1 MTPRGTPRR
10 LDDATVARLRAEH
23 GITVVKDRPRSE
35 YGRPLGPTEITEQR
49 IRAARRAL
57 TRWGFDPNAPTL
69 PRGVGVRLRQAMNLT
84 VPEYNYLRTQM
95 VRAGSHR

>member
-1 MTPRGTPRR
+1 MTPRGKPRR

-23 GITVVKDRPRSE
+23 GITVVKDRPRSD
-35 YGRPLGPTEITEQR
+35 YGRPLGPNDITEQR

-57 TRWGFDPNAPTL
+57 TRWGIDPDTKCL
-69 PRGVGVRLRQAMNLT
+69 PRGIGVRLRCALNLT

-95 VRAGSHR
+95 VGGGS